1 MKEKKEQPLRNS
13 SATYVFHG
21 WNASISRLEC
31 KHFAAG
37 LLAFQTVITIISSVG

>member
-1 MKEKKEQPLRNS
+1 MHAFRD
-13 SATYVFHG
+13 

-37 LLAFQTVITIISSVG
+37 KQAFRGWKASFSEMKSKHSIRG